1 MLRQHTVA
9 ICCLLAATVLRNAS
23 FLFAL
28 QRENS
33 ISIGGTDMHVPAIS
47 VFTRLSFGMFKDTP
61 LLEARQECVEL

>member
-33 ISIGGTDMHVPAIS
+33 IHQYWGDGHACASHIGVHKAKFWHV
-47 VFTRLSFGMFKDTP
+47 
-61 LLEARQECVEL
+61 